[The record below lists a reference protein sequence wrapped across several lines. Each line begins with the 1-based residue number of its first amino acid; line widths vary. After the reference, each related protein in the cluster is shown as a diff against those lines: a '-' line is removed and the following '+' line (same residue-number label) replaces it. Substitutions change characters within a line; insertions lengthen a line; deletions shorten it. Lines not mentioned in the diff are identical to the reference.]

1 MAGPTLIWS
10 LLLVSGTFLVDT
22 SAEISSSIMLN
33 DLSSILVSAQHNAT
47 THAPSNAITHA
58 PSNATTH
65 APSNVTRHAPSNA
78 TTHAPSKATTHAP
91 SNATTHAPFNAT
103 THAPSKA
110 TTHTPSNATTHA
122 PSNAT
127 THTPSNATTHTPS
140 NATTHT
146 PSNATTHAPS
156 NATTHAPSNST
167 THGPFNT
174 TTHLPVTNTTTH
186 APFNTTTHATP
197 TLPPTSSPPEIGNYT
212 VKDGKGPCI
221 IAIMGLE
228 LQIDNSTKERTDRRY
243 FNIQP
248 KHTNANGTCGDSKS
262 NLLLQFPEGS
272 INFTFIKESKTYYIE
287 EVSAQF
293 YVASAGRW
301 NGNSGKVKLLSSD
314 VGYSVMCKR
323 TPTVQLGENLEL
335 ILADV
340 KLQAFEIKNGT
351 FSKEEMC
358 SYDRNITAVAIA
370 IAVIVIVVIAII
382 LYFVWQ
388 KRRSSGYEHI

>member
-47 THAPSNAITHA
+47 THAPSNAKTHA

-65 APSNVTRHAPSNA
+65 A
-78 TTHAPSKATTHAP
+78 
-91 SNATTHAPFNAT
+91 
-103 THAPSKA
+103 
-110 TTHTPSNATTHA
+110 PSNATTHA

-127 THTPSNATTHTPS
+127 THTPSNS
-140 NATTHT
+140 
-146 PSNATTHAPS
+146 
-156 NATTHAPSNST
+156 TTHAPSNST

-186 APFNTTTHATP
+186 APFNTTTHAPHNTTSHATTHATP

-272 INFTFIKESKTYYIE
+272 INFTFVKESKTYYIE

-382 LYFVWQ
+382 LYFVWH